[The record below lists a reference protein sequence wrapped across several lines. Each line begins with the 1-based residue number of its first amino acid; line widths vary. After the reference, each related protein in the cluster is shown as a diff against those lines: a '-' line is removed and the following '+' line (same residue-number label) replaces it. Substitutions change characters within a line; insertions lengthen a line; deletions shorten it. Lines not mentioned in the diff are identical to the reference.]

1 VSASAGHAASP
12 AGMSWFLK
20 VWAVLLV
27 LTGVEIFLAYEEL
40 PLHTMLILLMG
51 LSLIKAAMI
60 VAYFMH
66 LRYERTSLVWTL
78 VPATIFVL
86 LMMNV
91 FFSDSLRIVRLG
103 LFLH

>member
-1 VSASAGHAASP
+1 MNATAGRSEGP

-20 VWAVLLV
+20 VWTVLLV
-27 LTGVEIFLAYEEL
+27 LTAVEIFLAYEEL
-40 PLHTMLILLMG
+40 PVHIMLVLLMG

-66 LRYERTSLVWTL
+66 LRYERTSLAWTL
-78 VPATIFVL
+78 VPATVFVL
-86 LMMNV
+86 VMMCV
-91 FFSDSLRIVRLG
+91 FFSDSLRIVKLG

>member
-1 VSASAGHAASP
+1 VNATTGRSEGP

-20 VWAVLLV
+20 VWAMLLV

-40 PLHTMLILLMG
+40 PVHIMLILLMG

-78 VPATIFVL
+78 VPATIFVFV
-86 LMMNV
+86 MMTV

>member
-1 VSASAGHAASP
+1 MNASAGHVASP

-51 LSLIKAAMI
+51 ISLIKAAMI

-86 LMMNV
+86 LMMCV
-91 FFSDSLRIVRLG
+91 FFSDSMRIVRLG
-103 LFLH
+103 LFRH

>member
-1 VSASAGHAASP
+1 VNATAGHSEGP

-27 LTGVEIFLAYEEL
+27 LTAVEIFLAYEEL
-40 PLHTMLILLMG
+40 PVHIMLILLMG
-51 LSLIKAAMI
+51 ISLIKAAMI

-86 LMMNV
+86 VMMTV

>member
-1 VSASAGHAASP
+1 MNASAGHAASP

-86 LMMNV
+86 LMMCV
-91 FFSDSLRIVRLG
+91 FFSDSMRIVRLG